1 MGNLVVIRMRP
12 KALRTLAHIPVQV
25 YPSIVSI
32 QVADEICRAPRR
44 ERKSHGP
51 NHSRFR
57 VAVKERLPVLSP
69 EVRILSCTP
78 DNQHKHGRNLS
89 KCDKDS
95 SWRRMEQRRQ
105 AYVYYKE

>member
-1 MGNLVVIRMRP
+1 AYLPHILCTSPSTPVAYTLSLHD
-12 KALRTLAHIPVQV
+12 ALPISLAHIPVQV

-78 DNQHKHGRNLS
+78 DNQHKHGRN
-89 KCDKDS
+89 
-95 SWRRMEQRRQ
+95 
-105 AYVYYKE
+105 